1 MAQKQGGFGFGS
13 RLEWPGL
20 GQRQG
25 DSGAF
30 RPRGSKV
37 PRRRPQP
44 RCLRETKRI
53 IESEGGICVVAET
66 DSLLEEDG
74 FEPPVPL
81 GSAPRAIGRWDP
93 LRHLCSSKESS
104 ADANNVSSLQ
114 TGPRIKMDCHAGEYN
129 LRCLSRQGAS
139 SSRCS

>member
-53 IESEGGICVVAET
+53 IASEGGICVVAET

-81 GSAPRAIGRWDP
+81 GPS
-93 LRHLCSSKESS
+93 H
-104 ADANNVSSLQ
+104 
-114 TGPRIKMDCHAGEYN
+114 
-129 LRCLSRQGAS
+129 LSRHGFVARRGGR
-139 SSRCS
+139 SRSKNAP